1 MQAAHERRVDGAVN
15 PGALGVGETVE
26 VRTLMGDVV
35 GRGDVYGVTPF
46 GVTISEDGTNHK
58 FYQADFFLFVPEA
71 QELPHVASNLLA
83 DAHPDARVAAKL
95 HRVSG
100 SCSRP
105 AGMQEMDGLSG
116 AGSQDRMRVNEQ
128 DSPEAAGNNAE
139 PVDDE
144 EDAPAE
150 EPTPAEQGAVADDSS
165 SVDVDQLPDDIKKA
179 VVTVQKLDGDQM
191 NYVLAQA
198 GQAMMSALRRSNVSE
213 AELHGLVQKSQNAI
227 YRILT
232 GKPAKEWKKVAA
244 EK

>member
-1 MQAAHERRVDGAVN
+1 MQAAHERRVDGAVS

-46 GVTISEDGTNHK
+46 GVTIAEDGTNHK

-71 QELPHVASNLLA
+71 QELPHVAANLLA

-95 HRVSG
+95 HRV
-100 SCSRP
+100 
-105 AGMQEMDGLSG
+105 
-116 AGSQDRMRVNEQ
+116 NEG
-128 DSPEAAGNNAE
+128 DSPEAAGNTAE

-144 EDAPAE
+144 EEAPAE
-150 EPTPAEQGAVADDSS
+150 EPTPAEQAAVADDAS
-165 SVDVDQLPDDIKKA
+165 SVDVDQLPADIKKA

-213 AELHGLVQKSQNAI
+213 AELHGLVQKAQNAI

>member
-1 MQAAHERRVDGAVN
+1 MRAAHERRVDGAVH

-26 VRTLMGDVV
+26 VRTLMGNVV
-35 GRGDVYGVTPF
+35 GRGDVCGVTPF
-46 GVTISEDGTNHK
+46 GVTIAEDGTNYR
-58 FYQADFFLFVPEA
+58 FYLADFFLFVPES

-95 HRVSG
+95 H
-100 SCSRP
+100 
-105 AGMQEMDGLSG
+105 
-116 AGSQDRMRVNEQ
+116 RVNEQ

-198 GQAMMSALRRSNVSE
+198 GQALMSALRRSNVSE